1 MLQHTDIP
9 EFTSAIPLIL
19 NTFTVYL
26 KPRIHTGDRELSKV
40 KRQKT
45 STRLPLLPLRGVV
58 VFPDTVITIDAAR
71 DRSIAALQ
79 AAAQGEDQR
88 VFVVAQRDSLVE
100 RPGIE
105 DLYTMGTV
113 AAVKQLIYLPDRSV
127 RVLLEGRQRAL
138 LLSVID
144 DVNMQKCDAVETV
157 SLPVAFKNKE
167 YAYVATIR
175 QLAERALQARGMSMP
190 ELLSAIQGENN
201 ASALCD
207 VVASNLITR
216 LEDKQALL
224 ECLHVD
230 ERLELLVEKLVLEI
244 QIADLEERIHMRVQE
259 AMDKANH
266 EYYLREQIHA
276 IQEEL
281 GEDEDE
287 EVAELRKRIAASKL
301 PPAAREH
308 VEKELKRLARSSVHA
323 PESGVSQNY
332 IEYMLELPWDVY
344 DPSDIDIGKARKIL
358 EADHYGMEDV
368 KNRLIEYLAV
378 RKVASDK
385 LKSPIICLVGPPGVG
400 KTSIARSIARAL
412 DRKFTRLSLGGVHDE
427 AEIRG
432 HRKTYVGAMP
442 GRIISAIRASKTMN
456 PVFLLDEIDKMARD
470 LRGDPASAMLEALDP
485 AQNNAFK
492 DHYLEVPFD
501 LSDVLFITT
510 ANSLDS
516 IDRALLDRME
526 VIEVPSYTSE
536 EKLQIAKRHLLPKQR
551 EAHNLSKSQFR
562 LTDKAIAAL
571 IDGYTRESGVRGL
584 ERQIAQ
590 LCRKA
595 TLHLVEHPQ
604 ERGVSVKPGDLKA
617 YLGAPRYLRQPVAA
631 CEVGVVN
638 GLAWTQV
645 GGEVMPV
652 EAVAFPGKGE
662 MKLTGKLGEVMK
674 ESAELARSAV
684 RARLSDFGVETDFFA
699 KHDIHIHVPEGAV
712 PKDGP
717 SAGVALACALMSAVT
732 GRSARGDLAMT
743 GEITLHGRVLPIG
756 GVKEKLLAAYRQ
768 GITAILLPREN
779 EKDLEKID
787 ADILK
792 KFDIALIDRVDEAL
806 AQALLPSADGRGDAA

>member
-1 MLQHTDIP
+1 
-9 EFTSAIPLIL
+9 L
-19 NTFTVYL
+19 NKAKKQPTTE
-26 KPRIHTGDRELSKV
+26 K
-40 KRQKT
+40 
-45 STRLPLLPLRGVV
+45 LPLLPLRGVV
-58 VFPDTVITIDAAR
+58 VFPNTVITIDAAR
-71 DRSIAALQ
+71 DRSIAALVS
-79 AAAQGEDQR
+79 AAESEDQG

-100 RPGIE
+100 HPGIE
-105 DLYTMGTV
+105 DLYTMGTICV
-113 AAVKQLIYLPDRSV
+113 VKQLMHLPDHTV
-127 RVLLEGRQRAL
+127 RVLLEGRARAL
-138 LLSVID
+138 LVNLLE
-144 DVNMQKCDAVETV
+144 DVTYQRAEV
-157 SLPVAFKNKE
+157 SLPRSMPAVLSN
-167 YAYVATIR
+167 
-175 QLAERALQARGMSMP
+175 AERGMLGIIGDLADRVLRAKGMNMP
-190 ELLSAIQGENN
+190 ELLGAIRGERD

-207 VVASNLITR
+207 VAASNLVTR
-216 LEDKQALL
+216 LEDKQAIL
-224 ECLHVD
+224 ECRSVS
-230 ERLELLVEKLVLEI
+230 ERLELVVEKLVQEV
-244 QIADLEERIHMRVQE
+244 QIAQLEERIHARVQD

-266 EYYLREQIHA
+266 EYYLREQIRA

-281 GEDEDE
+281 GDDEDE
-287 EVAELRKRIAASKL
+287 EIAELRKRINASKL

-323 PESGVSQNY
+323 PESSVSQNY

-344 DPSDIDIGKARKIL
+344 DPSEIDIQKARKIL

-368 KNRLIEYLAV
+368 KKRLIEYLAV
-378 RKVASDK
+378 RSVASDK

-400 KTSIARSIARAL
+400 KTSIAQSIARAL
-412 DRKFTRLSLGGVHDE
+412 NRKFTRLSLGGVHDE

-442 GRIISAIRASKTMN
+442 GRIISAISASKTMN

-470 LRGDPASAMLEALDP
+470 MRGDPASAMLEALDP

-510 ANSLDS
+510 ANSLDT

-551 EAHNLSKSQFR
+551 EAHNLSRSQLR

-595 TLHLVEHPQ
+595 TLHLVEHP
-604 ERGVSVKPGDLKA
+604 EDKSVSIKPADLKG
-617 YLGAPRYLRQPVAA
+617 YLGAPRFLRQPVAA
-631 CEVGVVN
+631 SEVGVVN

-652 EAVAFPGKGE
+652 EAVAFPGKGG
-662 MKLTGKLGEVMK
+662 MKLTGMLGDVMK
-674 ESAELARSAV
+674 ESAELARSVV
-684 RARLSDFGVETDFFA
+684 RARLGDYGVSPDFFDT
-699 KHDIHIHVPEGAV
+699 HDIHIHVPEGAV

-717 SAGVALACALMSAVT
+717 SAGVALSCALFSAVT
-732 GRSARGDLAMT
+732 GLKARGDMAMT

-768 GITAILLPREN
+768 GITEILLPREN

-787 ADILK
+787 GDILAR
-792 KFDIALIDRVDEAL
+792 FRIRLMDRVDEAL
-806 AQALLPSADGRGDAA
+806 ALVLVREAGKGDAA

>member
-1 MLQHTDIP
+1 M
-9 EFTSAIPLIL
+9 
-19 NTFTVYL
+19 N
-26 KPRIHTGDRELSKV
+26 KPKN
-40 KRQKT
+40 Q
-45 STRLPLLPLRGVV
+45 STIEKLPLLPLRGVV
-58 VFPDTVITIDAAR
+58 LFPNTVVTIDAAR
-71 DRSIAALQ
+71 DRSIAALV
-79 AAAQGEDQR
+79 AAAGREDQG

-100 RPGIE
+100 RPGLE
-105 DLYTMGTV
+105 DLYTMGTICV
-113 AAVKQLIYLPDRSV
+113 VKQLLHLPDRTV
-127 RVLLEGRQRAL
+127 RVLLEGRARAL
-138 LLSVID
+138 LVNLYEDVDYQVAELSVAHSAP
-144 DVNMQKCDAVETV
+144 K
-157 SLPVAFKNKE
+157 AFKNE
-167 YAYVATIR
+167 EIGMMGIIVN
-175 QLAERALQARGMSMP
+175 LADRALRAKGLNMP
-190 ELLSAIQGENN
+190 EFLSAIQGERD

-216 LEDKQALL
+216 LEDKQAVL
-224 ECLHVD
+224 ECRSVS
-230 ERLELLVEKLVLEI
+230 ERLEMVLEKLVQEI
-244 QIADLEERIHMRVQE
+244 QIAQLEERIQARVQE

-287 EVAELRKRIAASKL
+287 EIAELRKRINASKL

-344 DPSDIDIGKARKIL
+344 DPSDIDISKARKIL

-368 KNRLIEYLAV
+368 KKRLIEYLAV
-378 RKVASDK
+378 RSVASDK

-400 KTSIARSIARAL
+400 KTSIAQSIARAL
-412 DRKFTRLSLGGVHDE
+412 NRKFTRLSLGGVHDE

-456 PVFLLDEIDKMARD
+456 PVFLLDEIDKLARD
-470 LRGDPASAMLEALDP
+470 MRGDPASAMLEALDP

-510 ANSLDS
+510 ANSLDT

-551 EAHNLSKSQFR
+551 EAHNLSKTQLR
-562 LTDKAIAAL
+562 VTDKAISAL
-571 IDGYTRESGVRGL
+571 IDGYTRESGVRNL

-590 LCRKA
+590 LCRRA
-595 TLHLVEHPQ
+595 TLHLVEHP
-604 ERGVSVKPGDLKA
+604 EDKGVSIKPADLKG
-617 YLGAPRYLRQPVAA
+617 YLGAPRYLRQPVAES
-631 CEVGVVN
+631 EVGVVN

-652 EAVAFPGKGE
+652 EAITFPGKGG
-662 MKLTGKLGEVMK
+662 MKLTGMLGDVMK
-674 ESAELARSAV
+674 ESAELARSVV
-684 RARLSDFGVETDFFA
+684 RSRLADYGVAPDYFDT
-699 KHDIHIHVPEGAV
+699 HDIHIHVPEGAV

-717 SAGVALACALMSAVT
+717 SAGVALSCALLSAVT
-732 GRSARGDLAMT
+732 GLKARGDLAMT

-768 GITAILLPREN
+768 GITNILLPREN

-792 KFDIALIDRVDEAL
+792 KFNIRLMDRVDEAL
-806 AQALLPSADGRGDAA
+806 LAVLVKEAGKGDAA

>member
-1 MLQHTDIP
+1 M
-9 EFTSAIPLIL
+9 
-19 NTFTVYL
+19 N
-26 KPRIHTGDRELSKV
+26 KPKN
-40 KRQKT
+40 Q
-45 STRLPLLPLRGVV
+45 STIEKLPLLPLRGVV
-58 VFPDTVITIDAAR
+58 LFPNTVVTIDAAR
-71 DRSIAALQ
+71 DRSIAALV
-79 AAAQGEDQR
+79 AAAEREDQG

-100 RPGIE
+100 RPGLE
-105 DLYTMGTV
+105 DLYTMGTICV
-113 AAVKQLIYLPDRSV
+113 VKQLLHLPDHTV
-127 RVLLEGRQRAL
+127 RVLLEGRARAL
-138 LLSVID
+138 LVNLYEDVDYQVAELSVARSAP
-144 DVNMQKCDAVETV
+144 K
-157 SLPVAFKNKE
+157 AFKNE
-167 YAYVATIR
+167 EIGMMGIIVN
-175 QLAERALQARGMSMP
+175 LADRALRAKGMNMP
-190 ELLSAIQGENN
+190 EFLSAIQGERD

-216 LEDKQALL
+216 LEDKQAVL
-224 ECLHVD
+224 ECRSVS
-230 ERLELLVEKLVLEI
+230 ERLEMVLEKLVQEI
-244 QIADLEERIHMRVQE
+244 QIAQLEERIQARVQE

-287 EVAELRKRIAASKL
+287 EIAELRKRINASKL

-344 DPSDIDIGKARKIL
+344 DPSDIDISKARRIL

-368 KNRLIEYLAV
+368 KKRLIEYLAV
-378 RKVASDK
+378 RSVASDK

-400 KTSIARSIARAL
+400 KTSIAQSIARAL
-412 DRKFTRLSLGGVHDE
+412 NRKFTRLSLGGVHDE

-456 PVFLLDEIDKMARD
+456 PVFLLDEIDKLARD
-470 LRGDPASAMLEALDP
+470 MRGDPASAMLEALDP

-510 ANSLDS
+510 ANSLDT

-551 EAHNLSKSQFR
+551 EAHNLSKTQLR
-562 LTDKAIAAL
+562 VTDKAIAAL
-571 IDGYTRESGVRGL
+571 IDGYTRESGVRNL

-590 LCRKA
+590 LCRRA
-595 TLHLVEHPQ
+595 TLHLVEHP
-604 ERGVSVKPGDLKA
+604 EDKGVSIKPADLKG
-617 YLGAPRYLRQPVAA
+617 YLGAPRYLRQPVAES
-631 CEVGVVN
+631 EVGVVN

-652 EAVAFPGKGE
+652 EAITFPGKDG
-662 MKLTGKLGEVMK
+662 MKLTGMLGDVMK
-674 ESAELARSAV
+674 ESAELARSVV
-684 RARLSDFGVETDFFA
+684 RSRLSDYGVAPDYFDT
-699 KHDIHIHVPEGAV
+699 HDIHIHVPEGAV

-717 SAGVALACALMSAVT
+717 SAGVALSCALLSAVT
-732 GRSARGDLAMT
+732 GLKARGDLAMT

-768 GITAILLPREN
+768 GITNILLPREN

-787 ADILK
+787 ADILA
-792 KFDIALIDRVDEAL
+792 KFNIRLMDRVDEAL
-806 AQALLPSADGRGDAA
+806 SAVLVKEAGKDDAA

>member
-1 MLQHTDIP
+1 MSNI
-9 EFTSAIPLIL
+9 
-19 NTFTVYL
+19 
-26 KPRIHTGDRELSKV
+26 KRE
-40 KRQKT
+40 RT
-45 STRLPLLPLRGVV
+45 TERLPLLPLRGVV
-58 VFPDTVITIDAAR
+58 VFPNTVITIDAAR
-71 DRSIAALQ
+71 DRSVAALV
-79 AAAQGEDQR
+79 AAVGSEDQG

-100 RPGIE
+100 HPGIE
-105 DLYTMGTV
+105 DLYTMGTICV
-113 AAVKQLIYLPDRSV
+113 VKQLMHLPDQTV
-127 RVLLEGRQRAL
+127 RVLLEGRARAL
-138 LLSVID
+138 LVNLYE
-144 DVNMQKCDAVETV
+144 DVNHQVAEVMLTHSIPK
-157 SLPVAFKNKE
+157 AFKHEELGLMGIIAN
-167 YAYVATIR
+167 
-175 QLAERALQARGMSMP
+175 LSDRALRAKGLNMP
-190 ELLSAIQGENN
+190 ELLSAIQGERD

-207 VVASNLITR
+207 VVASNLVAR
-216 LEDKQALL
+216 LEDKQAIL
-224 ECLHVD
+224 EARDVAQ
-230 ERLELLVEKLVLEI
+230 RLELTVDKLVQEI
-244 QIADLEERIHMRVQE
+244 QIAQLEERIHARVQE

-287 EVAELRKRIAASKL
+287 EIAELRKRINASKL

-344 DPSDIDIGKARKIL
+344 DPSDIDIAKARKIL

-368 KNRLIEYLAV
+368 KARLIEYLAV
-378 RKVASDK
+378 RSVASDK

-400 KTSIARSIARAL
+400 KTSIAQSIARAL
-412 DRKFTRLSLGGVHDE
+412 NRKFTRLSLGGVHDE

-470 LRGDPASAMLEALDP
+470 MRGDPASAMLEALDP

-551 EAHNLSKSQFR
+551 DAHNLAKGQMR
-562 LTDKAIAAL
+562 MTDKAIAAL

-584 ERQIAQ
+584 ERQIAK

-595 TLHLVEHPQ
+595 TLHLVENPQ
-604 ERGVSVKPGDLKA
+604 DKGVSIKPGDLKG

-631 CEVGVVN
+631 SEVGVVN

-652 EAVAFPGKGE
+652 EAITFPGKGG
-662 MKLTGKLGEVMK
+662 MKLTGMLGDVMK
-674 ESAELARSAV
+674 ESAELARSVV
-684 RARLSDFGVETDFFA
+684 RARLSDYGVAPDYFDT
-699 KHDIHIHVPEGAV
+699 HDVHIHVPEGAV

-717 SAGVALACALMSAVT
+717 SAGVALSCALMSAVT
-732 GRSARGDLAMT
+732 GRTARGDMAMT

-768 GITAILLPREN
+768 GITNILLPREN

-787 ADILK
+787 DAILE
-792 KFDIALIDRVDEAL
+792 KFSITLMDRVDEAL
-806 AQALLPSADGRGDAA
+806 DRVLIAGDAGRGDAA

>member
-1 MLQHTDIP
+1 M
-9 EFTSAIPLIL
+9 
-19 NTFTVYL
+19 
-26 KPRIHTGDRELSKV
+26 
-40 KRQKT
+40 
-45 STRLPLLPLRGVV
+45 RLPLLPLRGVV
-58 VFPDTVITIDAAR
+58 MFPNTVITIDAAR

-79 AAAQGEDQR
+79 AASRGEDQR

-100 RPGIE
+100 HPALE

-113 AAVKQLIYLPDRSV
+113 ATVKHLMLLPDNSV
-127 RVLLEGRQRAL
+127 RVLLEGDARAL
-138 LLSVID
+138 LLTVYE
-144 DVNMQKCDAVETV
+144 DVDMQYAEVAQAI
-157 SLPVAFKNKE
+157 SLPVGYKNKE
-167 YAYVATIR
+167 YAYVSAIR
-175 QLAERALQARGMSMP
+175 QLADRALRAKGMNLP
-190 ELLSAIQGENN
+190 EFLSGIQGEDNP
-201 ASALCD
+201 SALCD
-207 VVASNLITR
+207 DVAASNLISR

-230 ERLELLVEKLVLEI
+230 ERLELLVEKLVQEI
-244 QIADLEERIHMRVQE
+244 QVADLEERIHMRVQE

-323 PESGVSQNY
+323 PESSVSQNY

-344 DPSDIDIGKARKIL
+344 DPSDIDINKARKIL

-368 KNRLIEYLAV
+368 KKRLIEYLAV

-400 KTSIARSIARAL
+400 KTSIAQSIARAL
-412 DRKFTRLSLGGVHDE
+412 NRKFTRLSLGGVHDE

-470 LRGDPASAMLEALDP
+470 MRGDPASAMLEALDP
-485 AQNNAFK
+485 EQNNAFK

-551 EAHNLSKSQFR
+551 DAHNLTRTQMR
-562 LTDKAIAAL
+562 LSDKAIAAL

-590 LCRKA
+590 LCRSA
-595 TLHLVEHPQ
+595 TLHLVEHPDDK
-604 ERGVSVKPGDLKA
+604 GVSIKPADLKD

-631 CEVGVVN
+631 SEVGVVN
-638 GLAWTQV
+638 GLAWTSV

-652 EAVAFPGKGE
+652 EALTYPGKGD
-662 MKLTGKLGEVMK
+662 MKLTGKLGDVMK
-674 ESAELARSAV
+674 ESAELARSVV
-684 RARLSDFGVETDFFA
+684 RARLGDFGIEADFFDR
-699 KHDIHIHVPEGAV
+699 HDVHIHVPEGAV

-717 SAGVALACALMSAVT
+717 SAGVALSCALMSAVT
-732 GRSARGDLAMT
+732 GRAARGDCAMT

-787 ADILK
+787 AGILK
-792 KFDIALIDRVDEAL
+792 KFNITLIDRVDEAL
-806 AQALLPSADGRGDAA
+806 GAVLMPPADGRGDAA

>member
-1 MLQHTDIP
+1 M
-9 EFTSAIPLIL
+9 
-19 NTFTVYL
+19 N
-26 KPRIHTGDRELSKV
+26 KPKN
-40 KRQKT
+40 Q
-45 STRLPLLPLRGVV
+45 STIEKLPLLPLRGVV
-58 VFPDTVITIDAAR
+58 LFPNTVVTIDAAR
-71 DRSIAALQ
+71 DRSIAALV
-79 AAAQGEDQR
+79 AAAGREDQG

-100 RPGIE
+100 RPGLE
-105 DLYTMGTV
+105 DLYTMGTICV
-113 AAVKQLIYLPDRSV
+113 VKQLLHLPDRTV
-127 RVLLEGRQRAL
+127 RVLLEGRARAL
-138 LLSVID
+138 LVNLYEDVDYQVAELSVAHSAP
-144 DVNMQKCDAVETV
+144 K
-157 SLPVAFKNKE
+157 AFKNE
-167 YAYVATIR
+167 EIGMMGIIVN
-175 QLAERALQARGMSMP
+175 LADRALRAKGLNMP
-190 ELLSAIQGENN
+190 EFLSAIQGERD

-216 LEDKQALL
+216 LEDKQAVL
-224 ECLHVD
+224 ECRSVS
-230 ERLELLVEKLVLEI
+230 ERLEMVLEKLVQEI
-244 QIADLEERIHMRVQE
+244 QIAQLEERIQARVQE

-287 EVAELRKRIAASKL
+287 EIAELRKRINASKL

-344 DPSDIDIGKARKIL
+344 DPSDIDISKARKIL

-368 KNRLIEYLAV
+368 KKRLIEYLAV
-378 RKVASDK
+378 RSVASDK

-400 KTSIARSIARAL
+400 KTSIAQSIARAL
-412 DRKFTRLSLGGVHDE
+412 NRKFTRLSLGGVHDE

-456 PVFLLDEIDKMARD
+456 PVFLLDEIDKLARD
-470 LRGDPASAMLEALDP
+470 MRGDPASAMLEALDP

-510 ANSLDS
+510 ANSLDT

-551 EAHNLSKSQFR
+551 EAHNLSKTQLR
-562 LTDKAIAAL
+562 VTDKAISAL
-571 IDGYTRESGVRGL
+571 IDGYTRESGVRNL

-590 LCRKA
+590 LCRRA
-595 TLHLVEHPQ
+595 TLHLVEHP
-604 ERGVSVKPGDLKA
+604 EDKGVSIKPADLKG
-617 YLGAPRYLRQPVAA
+617 YLGAPRYLRQPVAES
-631 CEVGVVN
+631 EVGVVN

-652 EAVAFPGKGE
+652 EAITFPGKGG
-662 MKLTGKLGEVMK
+662 MKLTGMLGDVMK
-674 ESAELARSAV
+674 ESAELARSVV
-684 RARLSDFGVETDFFA
+684 RSRLADYGVAPDYFDT
-699 KHDIHIHVPEGAV
+699 HDIHIHVPAGAV

-717 SAGVALACALMSAVT
+717 SAGVALSCALLSAVT
-732 GRSARGDLAMT
+732 GLKARGDLAMT

-768 GITAILLPREN
+768 GITNILLPREN

-792 KFDIALIDRVDEAL
+792 KFNIRLMDRVDEAL
-806 AQALLPSADGRGDAA
+806 LAVLVKEAGKGDAA